1 MKNIWIMAG
10 ESSGD
15 LYGAELGNELRRLAA
30 ERGEE
35 LTLSG
40 MGGEKMIAA
49 GIKVKVDSSE
59 LGVVGIFEV
68 FKNIFTFIN
77 IFRFLVKEA
86 AKERPDAVILI
97 DYPGFNLRFAK
108 KLYKMGI
115 KVIWYISPQVWVWGK
130 KRLPVLKKI
139 CSEIMVIFPF
149 EVDFYAQHGYNAKF
163 VGHPLLDAADRQS
176 VKFGDIVRDDNE
188 VLLLPGSRKSEITR
202 LLLPML
208 KSILRLKNQ
217 HPQLH
222 YHIAAPRE
230 KVAAFCRDKIAAFRR
245 KHPDLPEIGIS
256 LGDTAKHLR
265 QAGTGIAASGTVTVE
280 AALAGLP
287 LVVGYKLNYFTLLL
301 ASVLVKLYRGF
312 FVMPNIIADKE
323 IYPELL
329 QWHFNP
335 KRIVSELEKR
345 LPGGEKRQEVE
356 QDLAGIRKLLASESG
371 NAAGNAAKICLDT
384 IENQT
389 VSTAN

>member
-15 LYGAELGNELRRLAA
+15 LYGAELGKALRRIAA
-30 ERGEE
+30 ERNEE
-35 LTLSG
+35 LIISG
-40 MGGEKMIAA
+40 MGGEKMISS

-77 IFRFLVKEA
+77 IFRYLVKEA

-108 KLYKMGI
+108 KMHQLGI

-139 CSEIMVIFPF
+139 CSEILVIFPF

-163 VGHPLLDAADRQS
+163 VGHPLLDAIEERSAEYS
-176 VKFGDIVRDDNE
+176 KIVRDE
-188 VLLLPGSRKSEITR
+188 KELLLLPGSRKSEITR

-208 KSILRLKNQ
+208 KSVLLLKER
-217 HPQLH
+217 HPELH
-222 YHIAAPRE
+222 YHLAAPRK
-230 KVAAFCRDKIAAFRR
+230 KVADFCRKTIAEFRK
-245 KHPDLPEIGIS
+245 KHADLPEIDITIGN
-256 LGDTAKHLR
+256 TAKYLR

-280 AALAGLP
+280 AALAGIP
-287 LVVGYKLNYFTLLL
+287 LVVGYKLNFFTLVL
-301 ASVLVKLYRGF
+301 AGILVKLYRGF

-329 QWHFNP
+329 QWRFNP
-335 KRIVSELEKR
+335 KRIVAELEKR
-345 LPGGEKRQEVE
+345 LPGGEKRQETE
-356 QDLAGIRKLLASESG
+356 ADLAEVKKLLSCGTG
-371 NAAGNAAKICLDT
+371 NAAGNAAKICFDNIKLL
-384 IENQT
+384 ENK
-389 VSTAN
+389 SN